1 MGCTA
6 AVSPFDA
13 TTSAALR
20 RDYLREA
27 RSHDLSIG
35 EVGVW
40 RNVMSPDPTERRQWV
55 RYAKDQLALA
65 DDIGARCC
73 VNISGNAGP
82 GGWDQY
88 SPENYADGTY
98 EHIVETTQDIID
110 AVDPR
115 QTVYTIECMPWM
127 VPDSP
132 HGYLQLIKDVDRTA
146 FATHLDYTNMIH
158 GIDRWRA
165 LPAFIDECFDLLAA
179 HIVSVHIKDI
189 RLHSGLP
196 TSITEVG
203 SPAAD
208 RSTSMRCC
216 AGSPSWTTPRPSS
229 WSTCPI
235 ERPTRKRWPSCW
247 TSPVACPRASRTRTS
262 LPTAPLYGWIIVRSV
277 HPTVPFRYMSP
288 SI

>member
-1 MGCTA
+1 MRIGVGTTLDHATPGQWADDLAAMGCTA

-98 EHIVETTQDIID
+98 ERIVETTQDIID

-165 LPAFIDECFDLLAA
+165 LPAFIDECFDLLTA

-196 TSITEVG
+196 TSITEVQPG
-203 SPAAD
+203 SGSVDFDAVLRRIAELDDATTVFVEHLPDLASYEKAMAFVLD
-208 RSTSMRCC
+208 I
-216 AGSPSWTTPRPSS
+216 AGR
-229 WSTCPI
+229 
-235 ERPTRKRWPSCW
+235 
-247 TSPVACPRASRTRTS
+247 
-262 LPTAPLYGWIIVRSV
+262 LPQGVT
-277 HPTVPFRYMSP
+277 H
-288 SI
+288 